1 MQSTTQATGIN
12 GMVGQ
17 TITNA
22 RLNTA
27 SITIVI
33 MPKIKIINRTIIP
46 ITRDNN
52 LSKKFAI

>member
-1 MQSTTQATGIN
+1 MQSTTQTAGIN
-12 GMVGQ
+12 GMAGQ

-46 ITRDNN
+46 IMRDNN